1 MNKLAVLLTCALLT
15 VTSQSLTASPSDY
28 DGTYSGTIECDA
40 LPGQE
45 PLRNEQFPLEFKNGQ
60 AQYER
65 DVRKANST
73 VPIGVTAQGKG
84 TVSPDG
90 DVSLTETA
98 VGKGWSF
105 EATYRGQFD
114 GKTAQ
119 LSGAQHWRLPD
130 TGEPYTRPCTIKL
143 SASPSN

>member
-1 MNKLAVLLTCALLT
+1 MNKLVVLLACALLT
-15 VTSQSLTASPSDY
+15 VSSQSLAASPSDY
-28 DGTYSGTIECDA
+28 DGTYSGSIECDA

-45 PLRNEQFPLEFKNGQ
+45 PLRNEHFPVEFKNGQ

-65 DVRKANST
+65 DVRKANTATPS
-73 VPIGVTAQGKG
+73 GVTAKGKG

-98 VGKGWSF
+98 VGKGWDF
-105 EATYRGQFD
+105 EATYRGRFD

-119 LSGAQHWRLPD
+119 LSGAQHWHLQG
-130 TGEPYTRPCTIKL
+130 TGAPWTRPCTIML
-143 SASPSN
+143 SPSQ